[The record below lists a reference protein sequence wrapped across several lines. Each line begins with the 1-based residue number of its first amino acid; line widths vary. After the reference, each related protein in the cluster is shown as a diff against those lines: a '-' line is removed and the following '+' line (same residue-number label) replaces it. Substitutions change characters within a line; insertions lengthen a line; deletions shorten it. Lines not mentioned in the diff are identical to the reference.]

1 MMYHMPVM
9 IKQVIEGLVVMPG
22 GRYADL
28 TFGGGG
34 HSAAILD
41 KVGNGKL
48 FAFDQ
53 DTDALQ
59 NRIQD
64 SRLTLIHSNFR
75 FATNFLT
82 LYNALPL
89 DGMFADLGVSSHQI
103 DSPERGFST
112 RFDAPLDLR
121 MNKALKVSARDI
133 VNSYSASQL
142 RSLFFRFGEISNAGV
157 LANELVNTRST
168 SPIESTTQLVG
179 ILNRIV
185 PPHKINRVAAQVF
198 QALRIEVNDE
208 LNALADLVSQATE
221 ILRPGGR
228 LVIISYHSI
237 EDRIVKNFMRTGN
250 IKGDIEKDYYG
261 NVRSPFRPIN
271 KRPLVPEDDEVARNP
286 RSRSAKLRIAERN
299 SI

>member
-1 MMYHMPVM
+1 MPVM

>member
-1 MMYHMPVM
+1 MYHMPVM